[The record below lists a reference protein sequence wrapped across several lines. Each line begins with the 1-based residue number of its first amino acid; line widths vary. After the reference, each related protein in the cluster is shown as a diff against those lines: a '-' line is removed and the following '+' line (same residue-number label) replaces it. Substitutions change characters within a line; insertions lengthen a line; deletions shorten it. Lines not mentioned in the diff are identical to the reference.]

1 MRRLKGRCEGRER
14 SSHRISQVAGENMD
28 STEQDQIW
36 YLTTAELEAGLDY
49 VRQSPKDE
57 GTLKSIV
64 VRPEVDQRSVLQ
76 ECAMSAEQGV
86 QGDNW
91 LHKGRPDVDGQI
103 LLMNARAIELLA
115 RTPDRW
121 ALAGD
126 QLYVD
131 LDLSED
137 NLQAGQRLAL
147 GSVILEVTDK
157 PHRGCAKFARRFGKE
172 ALEFVNSPQGWQLH
186 LRGICTRVVQDGT
199 AQVGDRVVKIANSI

>member
-1 MRRLKGRCEGRER
+1 MEDME
-14 SSHRISQVAGENMD
+14 HSQEL
-28 STEQDQIW
+28 
-36 YLTTAELEAGLDY
+36 YLTTAELEAGLGY
-49 VRQSPKDE
+49 IRQSPKDE
-57 GTLKSIV
+57 GTLKYIV
-64 VRPEVDQRSVLQ
+64 ARPEVDQRIVLQ
-76 ECAMSAEQGV
+76 SCEISAEQGV

-91 LHKGRPDVDGQI
+91 PRKGRPDVDGQV

-137 NLQAGQRLAL
+137 NLQAGQRLVL
-147 GSVILEVTDK
+147 GSAILEVTDK

-199 AQVGDRVVKIANSI
+199 AKVGDRVVKIANPI

>member
-1 MRRLKGRCEGRER
+1 M
-14 SSHRISQVAGENMD
+14 ENSGD
-28 STEQDQIW
+28 RPEL
-36 YLTTAELEAGLDY
+36 YLTTAELEAGLDHI
-49 VRQSPKDE
+49 RQSPKDE
-57 GTLKSIV
+57 GTLKYIV
-64 VRPEVDQRSVLQ
+64 VRPEVDQRVVLQ
-76 ECAMSAEQGV
+76 ECEVSAEQGV
-86 QGDNW
+86 HGDNW
-91 LHKGRPDVDGQI
+91 LRKGRPDVDGQI

-137 NLQAGQRLAL
+137 NLQAGQRLKL
-147 GSVILEVTDK
+147 GSAILEVTDK
-157 PHRGCAKFARRFGKE
+157 PHKGCAKFARRFGKE

-199 AQVGDRVVKIANSI
+199 AKVGDRVVKVANSI